1 MAFKSIEKKA
11 PNKEAK
17 NKTQELA
24 AAKKALEKFFK
35 DNNLDPTKD
44 YSKDKKYGKEFKRLQ
59 EKLQKERDKVAA
71 KFPETDGKKMKNLE
85 KQANAIVKKEEKKKS
100 AGGRQATK
108 YTYPLVDGKEMT
120 PDQKKKYRMEQRKA
134 AKAKEAAPAPE
145 KTVKAKEEAKPAKA
159 KKKDKKEGK
168 KAKKVED

>member
-11 PNKEAK
+11 SNKEAK
-17 NKTQELA
+17 NKTPELA

-44 YSKDKKYGKEFKRLQ
+44 YSKDKKYGKEFKKLQ

-85 KQANAIVKKEEKKKS
+85 KQAKAIVKKEEKKKS

-120 PDQKKKYRMEQRKA
+120 PNQKKKYRMEQRKAA

-145 KTVKAKEEAKPAKA
+145 KTVQAKEEAKPAKA
-159 KKKDKKEGK
+159 KKDKKEGK